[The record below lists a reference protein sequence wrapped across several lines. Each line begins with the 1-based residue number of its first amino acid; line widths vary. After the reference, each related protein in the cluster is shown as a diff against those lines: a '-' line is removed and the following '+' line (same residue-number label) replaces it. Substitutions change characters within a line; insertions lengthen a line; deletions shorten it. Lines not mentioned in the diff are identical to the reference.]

1 MDNTVSQEGVKEM
14 PNKSVVAELIEGV
27 NALNGFVTE
36 WMKQRD
42 SSSVGV
48 LSLFHL

>member
-1 MDNTVSQEGVKEM
+1 MDSAASQEGVKEM

-48 LSLFHL
+48 LSAFHI

>member
-1 MDNTVSQEGVKEM
+1 MDSAASQEGVKEM
-14 PNKSVVAELIEGV
+14 PSKSVVAELIEGV

-48 LSLFHL
+48 LSAFHI

>member
-1 MDNTVSQEGVKEM
+1 MDSAASQEGVKEM
-14 PNKSVVAELIEGV
+14 PSKSVVAELIEGV